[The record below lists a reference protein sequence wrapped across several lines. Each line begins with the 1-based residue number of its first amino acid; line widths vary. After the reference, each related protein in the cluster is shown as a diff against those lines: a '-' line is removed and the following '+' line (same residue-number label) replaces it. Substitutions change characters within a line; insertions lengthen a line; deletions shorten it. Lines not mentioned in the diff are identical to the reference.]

1 MCLDQQQLQIVE
13 EYVQEA
19 GINYSHLEEDL
30 VDHLC
35 CDIESRMRE
44 GIPFHEAYKEV
55 QHQAGYNTLSEIQRD
70 TLFLIDK
77 NYRMMKKSMKTL
89 GIIALVVMA
98 LGSIAKIM
106 HWPGASILLTLS
118 FLVVGIIFY
127 PAVLYVLYKEY
138 YDKKKV
144 YIPVLAF
151 IGGLAFM
158 WGVLFKI
165 QHWPGAG
172 ILMTAGEFLLI
183 VLLAIIGLSTLSRQ
197 KKNRWVNV
205 TGTIAA
211 IGLAT
216 GLLFKIQHWPGAA
229 VILMLS
235 LILFFMVFIPGYTY
249 KKFSKA
255 NFVDNR
261 FIFII
266 FAVSMIAILTTLVSI
281 RVSEDVLRDY
291 RAPLEATQ
299 IANANFSN
307 TSQNKLEPNELTIK
321 AKQIIDITQDIQ
333 KDLLKEYPPTGKEY
347 IPFES
352 LKDKLAQNTLNS
364 YFRGNTGND
373 KILRLYKELQSF
385 TQVYADV
392 THLHIPTQGIFGVSK
407 LETQEWV
414 NMYFINVPLVA
425 VLTELEQI
433 EYVMNL
439 TIYQK

>member
-1 MCLDQQQLQIVE
+1 MCLDQEQIQTVE

-44 GIPFHEAYKEV
+44 GIPFHEAYREV
-55 QHQAGYNTLSEIQRD
+55 QHQAGYNTLSRIQRD

-89 GIIALVVMA
+89 GIIALVMMA
-98 LGSIAKIM
+98 LGSVAKIM

-172 ILMTAGEFLLI
+172 ILMTSGEFLLI

-197 KKNRWVNV
+197 KKNLWINI
-205 TGTIAA
+205 TGTTAA

-229 VILMLS
+229 VLLMLS
-235 LILFFMVFIPGYTY
+235 LILFFILFIPAYTY
-249 KKFSKA
+249 KKYSKA
-255 NFVDNR
+255 DFIDNR

-266 FAVSMIAILTTLVSI
+266 FAVSMIAILTTMIAI
-281 RVSEDVLRDY
+281 RVSEDIVKDY
-291 RAPLEATQ
+291 KVSFETIQL
-299 IANANFSN
+299 ANSNFANTGN
-307 TSQNKLEPNELTIK
+307 TSPESNELNKK
-321 AKQIIDITQDIQ
+321 ARQVIAISQNIQ
-333 KDLLKEYPPTGKEY
+333 KDLLEWYKFKNEQF
-347 IPFES
+347 IDFES
-352 LKDKLAQNTLNS
+352 LNDKLAQNPVNS
-364 YFRGNTGND
+364 YFTNEKGN
-373 KILRLYKELQSF
+373 KKARLLYEELQAFEKLNMEYSYQLS
-385 TQVYADV
+385 TPGV
-392 THLHIPTQGIFGVSK
+392 FGVRNMDASNWID
-407 LETQEWV
+407 THFV
-414 NMYFINVPLVA
+414 NIPLIA

-439 TIYQK
+439 TINQK